1 MELGV
6 IEKIKKLILED
17 IKKNN
22 KRKNEKFNLKE
33 FLSSN
38 KTLTII
44 IVGVFILGTL
54 LMNACIGSLGTLTS
68 FSADELSNFSVFKSI
83 FNITYIFKYPL
94 VYFILYILL
103 VIPIV
108 KLVFNIKKSFDD
120 LKDGQKGT
128 SRFTTLEEIKEQYKE
143 IPEKDETY
151 EGGGG
156 VPISRHG
163 DKVYIDTSPVN
174 NLIIGTTRSGK
185 GEMIVVPIID
195 VYSRAEKKA
204 SIIAND
210 PKGELIAMSKET
222 LEQRGYRVECLNLLN
237 PLKSISYNPLQLI
250 IDAYHNGDIDEAQGL
265 CKTLTYSL
273 YYNPSA
279 KDPFWQNSAMSLVN
293 GLILA
298 IIDECDKKC
307 KIIGDEII
315 QYEKKN
321 ISLEEKLI
329 KLTEDNEIKETKE
342 NIDKNNLAIEFLE
355 KQKEK
360 ELGKI
365 TLYTVANMLSEL
377 GGKDIQVMEEGKDG
391 NPKAKTVN
399 ALDNYFQNLPMQSVA
414 KMQYATSKFAD
425 GSARGSIFAV
435 AMDELSRFT
444 MNSVA
449 KMTSRN
455 TINLREI
462 GFNRCVTKK
471 VKVIVKEK
479 LKDNKDIIINKVE
492 NFERKNYFTGIGEV
506 EIRQGF
512 EFDDEMFLEGVRAFG
527 CEGEEIKSKIQVDSL
542 DIDTDEIGEYELIY
556 SVTDDTYDNKPV
568 ALFLVTPDYDGSNHV
583 LSSIFVRQ
591 LYYVLAKEAS
601 LSDTG
606 KCEREVIFDLDEF
619 ENMPAIEGFANIVT
633 VCLGRGI
640 RFNIVIQALS
650 QLKKLYGED
659 DKTIIGNCGNII
671 YILTNDT
678 ETAEEISKS
687 LGEMTIVTESRSGEV
702 LDTTKNRT
710 ESVDSRRLLMPDEL
724 KAFREGEMVVIR
736 VIKRQDLNRNRIVP
750 HPIFNRDETAIK
762 YRWEYLD
769 KDFDNSKVF
778 KRVKIKSK
786 HRNLNLNDLIID
798 FEETEEK
805 YRIRLNDEVMRYV
818 LTQAGVENIEKEIQE
833 NNENN
838 EVSEEDIVLENKVV
852 EKEISEDKKD
862 IKIRDFLN
870 DDEME
875 NFMVLYRRFQKSFK
889 KLTKLN
895 SNVTFRN
902 VEEEFKDHY
911 SDDVRN
917 YLKELEEKLNNRV
930 VI

>member
-1 MELGV
+1 MGV
-6 IEKIKKLILED
+6 IEEIKNLILED
-17 IKKNN
+17 IKKND

-38 KTLTII
+38 RTLTII

-83 FNITYIFKYPL
+83 FNISYIFKYPL

-120 LKDGQKGT
+120 LKNGQKGT

-222 LEQRGYRVECLNLLN
+222 LEKRGYRVECLNLLN

-250 IDAYHNGDIDEAQGL
+250 IDAYHNGDIDEAQSL

-307 KIIGDEII
+307 KIIDDEIV

-321 ISLEEKLI
+321 ISLEAKLNKLI
-329 KLTEDNEIKETKE
+329 EDNEIKETKE
-342 NIDKNNLAIEFLE
+342 NIEKNKFSIDFLE
-355 KQKEK
+355 KQKEE

-377 GGKDIQVMEEGKDG
+377 GGKDIQVIKEVDGK
-391 NPKAKTVN
+391 KSAATVN
-399 ALDNYFQNLPMQSVA
+399 ALDNFFQNLPMNSVA

-449 KMTSRN
+449 KMTSKN

-471 VKVIVKEK
+471 VKVTIKEK

-492 NFERKNYFTGIGEV
+492 SFERKNYFTEIGDV

-512 EFDDEMFLEGVRAFG
+512 EFNDEIFLEGVRAFG
-527 CEGEEIKSKIQVDSL
+527 CNGEEIKSKIQADSL

-619 ENMPAIEGFANIVT
+619 GNMPAIEGFANIVT

-750 HPIFNRDETAIK
+750 YPIFNRDETAIK

-778 KRVKIKSK
+778 KKVKIKSK
-786 HRNLNLNDLIID
+786 HRNLNLNDLIIN
-798 FEETEEK
+798 FEETEGQ
-805 YRIRLNDEVMRYV
+805 YRSRINDEVMRYV
-818 LTQAGVENIEKEIQE
+818 LTEMGVENIEKEIQD
-833 NNENN
+833 NNEPN
-838 EVSEEDIVLENKVV
+838 EVSEENIVLGNRVV
-852 EKEISEDKKD
+852 EKNISEDKKD
-862 IKIRDFLN
+862 IKIKDLLN
-870 DDEME
+870 DNEMKS
-875 NFMVLYRRFQKSFK
+875 FITLYRKFQKSFK
-889 KLTKLN
+889 KLKRLDN
-895 SNVTFRN
+895 DVNFRN
-902 VEEEFKDHY
+902 IEEEYKDHY
-911 SDDVRN
+911 SDDIRN
-917 YLKELEEKLNNRV
+917 CLKELEEKLNNRV

>member
-103 VIPIV
+103 VLPIV
-108 KLVFNIKKSFDD
+108 KLVFNIKKSFET
-120 LKDGQKGT
+120 LNNGQKGK
-128 SRFTTLEEIKEQYKE
+128 SRFTTLEEIKAQYKE
-143 IPEKDETY
+143 IPERDEFF

-156 VPISRHG
+156 VPISRHE
-163 DKVYIDTSPVN
+163 DKIYIDTSPVN

-185 GEMIVVPIID
+185 GEMIVVPINDI
-195 VYSRAEKKA
+195 YSRAEYQG
-204 SIIAND
+204 SLVVND

-250 IDAYHNGDIDEAQGL
+250 IDSYHNGDIDEAQGL

-307 KIIGDEII
+307 KIIDAEIT

-321 ISLEEKLI
+321 ISLEEKLNKI
-329 KLTEDNEIKETKE
+329 TEDNKIKETNK
-342 NIDKNNLAIEFLE
+342 NIEKNNLAIEFLE

-377 GGKDIQVMEEGKDG
+377 GGKDIQVIKEIDG
-391 NPKAKTVN
+391 EKSVATVN
-399 ALDNYFQNLPMQSVA
+399 ALDNYFQNLPMNSVA

-449 KMTSRN
+449 KMTSKN

-479 LKDNKDIIINKVE
+479 LKDNKDIVINKLE

-512 EFDDEMFLEGVRAFG
+512 EFNDEIFLEGVRAYG

-583 LSSIFVRQ
+583 LSSIFIRQ
-591 LYYVLAKEAS
+591 LYYVLAREAS
-601 LSDTG
+601 LSETG
-606 KCEREVIFDLDEF
+606 KCEREVIFNLDEF
-619 ENMPAIEGFANIVT
+619 GNMPAIEGFANIVT

-650 QLKKLYGED
+650 QLKNLYGED
-659 DKTIIGNCGNII
+659 DKTIIGNCGNLI
-671 YILTNDT
+671 YILTNDN
-678 ETAEEISKS
+678 ETAEYISAG
-687 LGEMTIVTESRSGEV
+687 LGEETIVTESRSGET
-702 LDTTKNRT
+702 LDITKNRT
-710 ESVDSRRLLMPDEL
+710 ESLDSERLLRPADL
-724 KAFREGEMVVIR
+724 VGFKEGEMVVKR
-736 VIKRQDLNRNRIVP
+736 VIKRQDLKGNRIAP
-750 HPIFNRDETAIK
+750 NQIYNHGETAMK
-762 YRWEYLD
+762 FRWEYLG

-778 KRVKIKSK
+778 KKVKIKSK

-818 LTQAGVENIEKEIQE
+818 LTQTGVENIEKEIQE